1 MSHTVVKEESTK
13 SGAVVVAYTEQS
25 SPPKRVK
32 SSTWAK
38 KDLSKMNMFD
48 RKTAQMEE
56 TLKKFPLPSRK

>member
-1 MSHTVVKEESTK
+1 MSHTVVKEK
-13 SGAVVVAYTEQS
+13 SKKTEAVVAYTEQS
-25 SPPKRVK
+25 SSPKRVI
-32 SSTWAK
+32 SSAWAK